1 MLNEDGVA
9 GEVAMDDGRFTGVQV
24 AVEKRKQTLSQ
35 LFHALKATFWALN
48 VVFVQSPES
57 RQDLRAPAFPSLL
70 DATRKKNSE
79 LIL

>member
-24 AVEKRKQTLSQ
+24 AGEAKQVLSQ
-35 LFHALKATFWALN
+35 LFHAFKATSWALN

-57 RQDLRAPAFPSLL
+57 RQDLRAPAFPSLF
-70 DATRKKNSE
+70 DATRKK
-79 LIL
+79 